1 MRHSTLLLAAFLSI
15 NIELDLTPLLMRLA
29 KQAPAPVGA
38 TCGLKI
44 TGFRFV
50 GKSAQTFDY
59 AGETYEIGA
68 EGFVELMADPRPRMT
83 YRISGVAVAIPVAP
97 PDQFGFV
104 VVRLPVVQP

>member
-29 KQAPAPVGA
+29 HGGSAPADD
-38 TCGLKI
+38 L
-44 TGFRFV
+44 
-50 GKSAQTFDY
+50 
-59 AGETYEIGA
+59 
-68 EGFVELMADPRPRMT
+68 
-83 YRISGVAVAIPVAP
+83 RISGVAVAIPVAP